1 MKQSLYILFLFIF
14 SISFCYSNKHIKFKN
29 NDIRLSFE
37 NELIEDF
44 KSNNIYESNRK
55 KLVEISLS
63 ALFPG
68 LGHFYSKNYKI
79 GAIYSAVDIIGWIGR
94 ENYISKSKKSSSI
107 YKEFAQEHWSLSR
120 WFKYYF
126 NPIGNNADQIEDWFT
141 HITQDGSEIEIPFKR
156 PWEQAHDIRFYYNGS
171 VVSTKQ
177 KDIYNEICNTD
188 EFQDFVCNAE
198 LEEINSKVGNPV
210 YSHHFFEGIGK
221 YNLYFAGWDDSG
233 EGYLE
238 TINGDIIYTDNKKYY
253 ENNLRANHK
262 YNNNTAS
269 DFLSLLLINRAVSIL
284 DVILR
289 KNNKNLSINTESNYD
304 IDNRYRI
311 NSLKLSI
318 DLN

>member
-1 MKQSLYILFLFIF
+1 MRNCLDILFLFIL
-14 SISFCYSNKHIKFKN
+14 SISFFYSNENIKFKN
-29 NDIRLSFE
+29 NDIKLSFK

-44 KSNNIYESNRK
+44 KSDDVYKTNRK
-55 KLVEISLS
+55 KLVEIGLN

-68 LGHFYSKNYKI
+68 LGHFYSNNYKI
-79 GAIYSAVDIIGWIGR
+79 GAIYSSVDVIGWIGR
-94 ENYISKSKKSSSI
+94 ENYISKSEKSSSV
-107 YKEFAQEHWSLSR
+107 YKEFAKEHWNLSR

-126 NPIGNNADQIEDWFT
+126 NPIGNNANQIEDWFT
-141 HITQDGSEIEIPFKR
+141 HITQDGIETQIPFKR
-156 PWEQAHDIRFYYNGS
+156 PWDQAHDIRFYYQGNI
-171 VVSTKQ
+171 VSTQ
-177 KDIYNEICNTD
+177 NENIYNEICNTN
-188 EFQDFVCNAE
+188 ESQDFVCNAE
-198 LEEINSKVGNPV
+198 LEEIDNKVGNPV

-221 YNLYFAGWDDSG
+221 YNLYFAGWDDSE

-238 TINGDIIYTDNKKYY
+238 TVSGDIIYTDNKKYY

-269 DFLSLLLINRAVSIL
+269 DFLSLLLINRAVSVL